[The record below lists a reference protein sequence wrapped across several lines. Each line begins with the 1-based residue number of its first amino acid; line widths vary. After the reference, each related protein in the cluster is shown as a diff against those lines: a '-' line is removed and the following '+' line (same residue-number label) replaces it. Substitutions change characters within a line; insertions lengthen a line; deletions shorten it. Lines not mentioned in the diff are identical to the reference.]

1 MLPLAGCTENPGT
14 NRTVDSFA
22 LGVDAPTMPHMG
34 FRDLATRPLY
44 RIYEDRLLSELDRT
58 KLPDHIGVIHD
69 GHRRYARSEGLP
81 DYAASY
87 RVGMT
92 KFIEFLDWTEDLEIP
107 AVTCWL
113 LSKENLQRPQEEL
126 VPYYEVLG
134 ELFEQIPIALS
145 RHDVGVRFIGSL
157 DLLPPDLVAA
167 AKRLEEQMPDG
178 QRRVTIA
185 LAYGGRQ
192 EIVDAVR
199 DLIGTLADEG
209 VSSDQIV
216 GRIDADGIGA
226 NLYTAGLPDPDLVI
240 RTSGEARL
248 SGFLLWQAAYAEY
261 AFVDVYWPA
270 FRHVDFLRTL
280 RDFTRRKRRYG
291 K

>member
-1 MLPLAGCTENPGT
+1 
-14 NRTVDSFA
+14 
-22 LGVDAPTMPHMG
+22 MG

-44 RIYEDRLLSELDRT
+44 RLYEDRLLAGLDRSV
-58 KLPDHIGVIHD
+58 LPKHVGVIHD

-87 RVGMT
+87 RVGMA
-92 KFIEFLDWTEDLEIP
+92 KFIELLDWTEQLRIP

-113 LSKENLQRPQEEL
+113 LSKENLQRSDDEL
-126 VPYYEVLG
+126 LPYYEVLQ
-134 ELFEQIPIALS
+134 ELFEAIPTALEA
-145 RHDVGVRFIGSL
+145 HDVGVRFIGSL
-157 DLLPPDLVAA
+157 DLLPPDLVAS
-167 AKRLEEQMPDG
+167 AKGLEERMPDG
-178 QRRVTIA
+178 ERRLTIA

-192 EIVDAVR
+192 EIVDAVK
-199 DLIGTLADEG
+199 DLVGTLADDG
-209 VSSDQIV
+209 VDPDQMV
-216 GRIDADGIGA
+216 AHIDADGIGA

-270 FRHVDFLRTL
+270 FRYVDFLRAM
-280 RDFTRRKRRYG
+280 RDFTRRTRRYG

>member
-1 MLPLAGCTENPGT
+1 M
-14 NRTVDSFA
+14 RR
-22 LGVDAPTMPHMG
+22 MG
-34 FRDLATRPLY
+34 FGDLATRPLY
-44 RIYEDRLLSELDRT
+44 RLYEERLLSGLDRT
-58 KLPDHIGVIHD
+58 KLPQHIGVIHD

-87 RVGMT
+87 RVGMA
-92 KFIEFLDWTEDLEIP
+92 KFIEFLHWTEDLEIP
-107 AVTCWL
+107 NVTCWL
-113 LSKENLQRPQEEL
+113 LSKENLERPDAEL
-126 VPYYEVLG
+126 VPYYEVLE
-134 ELFEQIPIALS
+134 ELFEEIPAALAA
-145 RHDVGVRFIGSL
+145 HDVGVRFIGSL

-167 AKRLEEQMPDG
+167 AKTLEEAMPDG
-178 QRRVTIA
+178 ERRLTIA

-192 EIVDAVR
+192 EIVDAVK
-199 DLIGTLADEG
+199 DLVGTLTDEG
-209 VSSDQIV
+209 MPADQIV
-216 GRIDADGIGA
+216 DRIDADGIGA

-270 FRHVDFLRTL
+270 FRYVDFLRAL
-280 RDFTRRKRRYG
+280 RDFTRRSRRYG